1 MLKKIL
7 KGIGG
12 GGGDDGNYRVT
23 DTDNLFAP
31 KVNSECYFLNCQ
43 CKQDCYCD
51 KDKNGNIRRLCLDI
65 NAYHHEIN
73 VYMTLLKKNAN
84 ISTLI
89 SVENKKMKSN
99 ELIYFTK
106 HYKSL
111 RKLLSE
117 INENKNSSSKFKIT
131 FSLII
136 NELFAYINTFKK
148 YNFIH
153 GNLHIDNIFIEIVD
167 NQLFFYVI
175 DLCNSYFTDNDTE
188 NVDSNDYIIKYKI
201 KYKTKY
207 ETKYKRTSFL
217 NEYDAKRYVLNYWD
231 FFSIYI
237 SLSLSNE
244 KNSVIDLKYVKT
256 VIENYIGEK
265 MFDYMMKEC
274 QKYKDTE
281 NYNLIKI
288 KYNSI

>member
-7 KGIGG
+7 QGIGG
-12 GGGDDGNYRVT
+12 SSSSTINT
-23 DTDNLFAP
+23 ENLFSP
-31 KVNSECYFLNCQ
+31 KVSSECYFINSQ
-43 CKQDCYCD
+43 CKQHCYCD
-51 KDKNGNIRRLCLDI
+51 KDKNGNIQRLCFDI
-65 NAYHHEIN
+65 NVYHHEIN

-84 ISTLI
+84 ISTLM
-89 SVENKKMKSN
+89 SVEKKKIKNN
-99 ELIYFTK
+99 EITYFTK

-111 RKLLSE
+111 RTL
-117 INENKNSSSKFKIT
+117 INEISHNKNVNKFKVK

-136 NELFAYINTFKK
+136 NELFAYINSFKK

-153 GNLHIDNIFIEIVD
+153 GNLHIDNIFVEIID
-167 NQLFFYVI
+167 KQLYFYAI
-175 DLCNSYFTDNDTE
+175 DLCNSYFTDSHLTNNSDF
-188 NVDSNDYIIKYKI
+188 VDIM
-201 KYKTKY
+201 
-207 ETKYKRTSFL
+207 KYKRTSFL

-231 FFSIYI
+231 FFSMYI
-237 SLSLSNE
+237 SLSLSSE
-244 KNSVIDLKYVKT
+244 KNQIIDLKYVKT

-281 NYNLIKI
+281 NYNIIKI